1 MKNENN
7 YEKTRKI
14 LEDNII
20 RLMIEKNLTARALS
34 IRIEK
39 NEWYITRML
48 NGNIDPSLQV
58 ISKIAEILR
67 VSAADLFSKNDGW
80 KNYGT
85 CQVPLCQNLLQWIN
99 SLCYT
104 AYTKLIVMKECFKM
118 INESCRS
125 KRRCLLSSLQ
135 GSSPLVRIAE
145 YRKRTKKCTASYS
158 AVIKLSFGESN
169 EEKHS

>member
-20 RLMIEKNLTARALS
+20 RLMMEKNLTARALS

-48 NGNIDPSLQV
+48 NGKIDPSLQV

-67 VSAADLFSKNDGW
+67 VSVTELF
-80 KNYGT
+80 
-85 CQVPLCQNLLQWIN
+85 
-99 SLCYT
+99 
-104 AYTKLIVMKECFKM
+104 
-118 INESCRS
+118 
-125 KRRCLLSSLQ
+125 
-135 GSSPLVRIAE
+135 
-145 YRKRTKKCTASYS
+145 TKKE
-158 AVIKLSFGESN
+158 G
-169 EEKHS
+169 

>member
-20 RLMIEKNLTARALS
+20 RLMMEKNLTARALS

-48 NGNIDPSLQV
+48 NGKIDPSLQV

-67 VSAADLFSKNDGW
+67 VSAADLFSKNDG
-80 KNYGT
+80 
-85 CQVPLCQNLLQWIN
+85 
-99 SLCYT
+99 
-104 AYTKLIVMKECFKM
+104 
-118 INESCRS
+118 
-125 KRRCLLSSLQ
+125 
-135 GSSPLVRIAE
+135 
-145 YRKRTKKCTASYS
+145 
-158 AVIKLSFGESN
+158 
-169 EEKHS
+169 